1 MLNEFARV
9 RFNIL
14 FVLFGLL
21 QLGGLVGRLL
31 LWFLLGL
38 EQGEPVLG
46 VHFFLFFLCL
56 N

>member
-21 QLGGLVGRLL
+21 QLSGFVGHLV
-31 LWFLLGL
+31 LWFLVGL
-38 EQGEPVLG
+38 EQGEPVFG
-46 VHFFLFFLCL
+46 VQFFLFFLCL